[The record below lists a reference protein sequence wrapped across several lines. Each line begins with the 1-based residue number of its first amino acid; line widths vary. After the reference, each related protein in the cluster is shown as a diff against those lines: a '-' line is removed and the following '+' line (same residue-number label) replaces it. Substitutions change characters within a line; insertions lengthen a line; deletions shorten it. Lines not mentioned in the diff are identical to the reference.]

1 VFVKTALFVTVADV
15 TVDAA
20 KASVNSVYGSYFFKK
35 IFPNCG
41 DELEVLWF

>member
-20 KASVNSVYGSYFFKK
+20 KASVNSVYGSYFPIVVMSWKFSGFK
-35 IFPNCG
+35 
-41 DELEVLWF
+41 